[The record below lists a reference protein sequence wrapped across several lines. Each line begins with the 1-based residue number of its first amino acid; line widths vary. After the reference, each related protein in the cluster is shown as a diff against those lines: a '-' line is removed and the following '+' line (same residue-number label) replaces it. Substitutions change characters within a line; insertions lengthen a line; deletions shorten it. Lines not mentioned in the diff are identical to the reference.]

1 MSSSRDI
8 AQVTATP
15 VQGCLV
21 VTLPADLSTRVFEA
35 LRERTLDGLRQGGCH
50 AVVFELSA
58 VQIMDRE
65 DFERLRQLAA
75 TTRLLG
81 ARPLLVG
88 FGAGVVMHL
97 VESDVDTTDLE
108 VARDLEEALARARAE
123 TEDEGGDG
131 DSDQDERSDPP
142 GIHEFPPADDAQEAA

>member
-1 MSSSRDI
+1 MKPSRDT

-15 VQGCLV
+15 VRGCLV
-21 VTLPADLSTRVFEA
+21 VTLPADLSPGVFDEV
-35 LRERTLDGLRQGGCH
+35 RDRTLDGLHHGGCH

-65 DFERLRQLAA
+65 DFERLRKLAA

-88 FGAGVVMHL
+88 FSAGVVMHL
-97 VESDVDTTDLE
+97 VESDVDTAGLE
-108 VARDLEEALARARAE
+108 AARDLEEALELASTGAGEADAG
-123 TEDEGGDG
+123 EDA
-131 DSDQDERSDPP
+131 
-142 GIHEFPPADDAQEAA
+142 ADDAGPWTPGEPGAWT